1 MYAKHALAVLLLPL
15 TASAAVAWSPLPFD
29 DALKQ
34 AAAAK
39 QPVLV
44 DVFAEWCGPCHEMDK
59 TVFSRDDVAK
69 ALNGV
74 VAVRIDAETEPG
86 KALVERYHVVGYPT
100 VLLIG
105 PDGKEIDRLFGFVDG
120 DTFIRTV
127 GEYRA
132 GKGTF
137 ADLERRL
144 EASPDDLELLSK
156 VTQRAAIRGLKTQTE
171 ALADRV
177 FKADPGDE
185 KGHAGATLY
194 VLGRYLYLRGAKDY
208 DKAVAAFTRLR
219 AKYPKSKYA
228 GRALLGLATAWH
240 KKGDAKK
247 TRALLEGYI
256 SAAPDKSGTYNAVA
270 WFSFKQKYE
279 PAFGLESAE
288 KGLKV
293 NPKDAGLLDTYAE
306 LLFQQGRK
314 ADALKAIDAAIAADP
329 KEPYYTTQREKF
341 SK

>member
-1 MYAKHALAVLLLPL
+1 M
-15 TASAAVAWSPLPFD
+15 
-29 DALKQ
+29 
-34 AAAAK
+34 
-39 QPVLV
+39 

-59 TVFSRDDVAK
+59 TVFSRDDVSK
-69 ALNGV
+69 ALAGV
-74 VAVRIDAETEPG
+74 VAIRIDAETEPG
-86 KALVERYHVVGYPT
+86 KALVARYHVVGYPT

-105 PDGKEIDRLFGFVDG
+105 PDGQEIDRVFGFVDG

-156 VTQRAAIRGLKTQTE
+156 VTQRAAIRGLVEKTE
-171 ALADRV
+171 RLADRV
-177 FKADPGDE
+177 FAADKGDA

-208 DKAVAAFTRLR
+208 DKAIAAFTRLR
-219 AKYPKSKYA
+219 AKFPESKYA

-240 KKGDAKK
+240 EKGDPRK
-247 TRALLEGYI
+247 TKALLEGYI

-270 WFSFKQKYE
+270 WFCFKQKYE
-279 PAFGLESAE
+279 PAFGLEAAE
-288 KGLKV
+288 KGLEV

-306 LLFQQGRK
+306 LLDQQGRK

-329 KEPYYTTQREKF
+329 NEPYYKSQREKF
-341 SK
+341 AK